1 MSRLSDKIQQ
11 HEVTPPANAWS
22 KIAAALDEHAQTQ
35 ELASKLYNTTVTPPA
50 GAWSAIQSSL
60 QEEIDEKVVPMRR
73 KAPAFLKYAA
83 AILVL
88 ATVGFGII
96 RFTSGNNIN
105 TTADAPPFADKD
117 SATPAPEKTSKE
129 LAATAPQEDSF
140 SNESAPT
147 LLASIDK
154 PAKHVL
160 RNALKVDYADPEEED
175 YTSSSLAD
183 RYIMMMTPDGNFIR
197 VSKKLSELVC
207 CVTGE
212 ENNEQCNNQ
221 IKKWQA
227 KIASAPIA
235 PSPDN
240 FMDILSLVNSLD
252 EGIDL

>member
-1 MSRLSDKIQQ
+1 MNRLSDKIQQ
-11 HEVTPPANAWS
+11 YEVTPPANAWS
-22 KIAAALDEHAQTQ
+22 QIAAALDEQAQTQ
-35 ELASKLYNTTVTPPA
+35 ELSSKLYNTTVTPPA
-50 GAWSAIQSSL
+50 NAWAAIESSL
-60 QEEIDEKVVPMRR
+60 HEEVDEKVIPMRR

-83 AILVL
+83 AIIVL
-88 ATVGFGII
+88 AIVGFGII
-96 RFTSGNNIN
+96 RLTSGNDNN
-105 TTADAPPFADKD
+105 HTAVAEPFVSSD
-117 SATPAPEKTSKE
+117 SVLPGPEKPSDELAVTLPKEDSSTIESTPA
-129 LAATAPQEDSF
+129 
-140 SNESAPT
+140 
-147 LLASIDK
+147 LLASVDK
-154 PAKHVL
+154 PVKHVL
-160 RNALKVDYADPEEED
+160 RNALKVDYASSDEED